1 MDKLSDQQRDDALER
16 LSDWQA
22 KGEAITRTFH
32 LRDFARAIDFV
43 NAVAE
48 MAEDVQ
54 PPPRHRHPLQQGHDH
69 PDDAQRR
76 RPHAQRHRAG
86 RGHRR
91 HRRRGLTLRYGAG
104 VSPCAG
110 DRR

>member
-22 KGEAITRTFH
+22 QGEAIARTFH

-48 MAEDVQ
+48 MAEDAN
-54 PPPRHRHPLQQGHDH
+54 HH
-69 PDDAQRR
+69 PDIDIRYNKVTLR
-76 RPHAQRHRAG
+76 LSTHSAG
-86 RGHRR
+86 
-91 HRRRGLTLRYGAG
+91 GLTAKDVDLA
-104 VSPCAG
+104 
-110 DRR
+110 RRIEHQA